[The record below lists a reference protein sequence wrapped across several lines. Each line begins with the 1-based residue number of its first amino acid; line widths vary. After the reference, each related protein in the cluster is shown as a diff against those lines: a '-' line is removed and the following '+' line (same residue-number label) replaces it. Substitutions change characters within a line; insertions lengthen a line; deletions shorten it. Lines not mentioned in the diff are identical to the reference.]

1 MVVPMKAIL
10 VLLSLVAAAPVGAE
24 EPHLFLVSVEGIT
37 LGRDEQITG
46 FAFETWGVTPKAV
59 CHIPDSW
66 TIQAGRRTNPGGV
79 LAGHGSN
86 GISWFSEGSPSEL
99 RDLVLIEFY
108 GPMQVDDIRTADGS
122 GVHPATFKG
131 HADISTD
138 GDDRQEPLTTRN
150 IRLTP
155 AEACPR

>member
-1 MVVPMKAIL
+1 MKAL
-10 VLLSLVAAAPVGAE
+10 ALLLSLLAAAPVRAE
-24 EPHLFLVSVEGIT
+24 ESHLFLVSVEGIT

-86 GISWFSEGSPSEL
+86 GVSWFTVGSPREL

-108 GPMQVDDIRTADGS
+108 GPMRADDIPFPDGS
-122 GVHPATFKG
+122 GVLPASFKG

-138 GDDRQEPLTTRN
+138 DGERQEPLTGRN
-150 IRLTP
+150 IRLRP
-155 AEACPR
+155 AAACPR